1 MPIRHLCPCHEPHVD
16 VLAAVGAEMLPD
28 EELCDLSDFFK
39 IFADSTRLK
48 VIWALDRR
56 ALCVGEL
63 ADLLGMTCPAISHQL
78 KILKAA
84 RVVRSERHGRH
95 VYYALADH
103 HVKDIVE
110 TGREHIHE

>member
-1 MPIRHLCPCHEPHVD
+1 MPARHICSCHEPHGD

-28 EELCDLSDFFK
+28 EDLCDLSDFFK

-78 KILKAA
+78 KILKTA
-84 RVVRSERHGRH
+84 RVVRAERKGKN
-95 VYYALADH
+95 VFYTLADH
-103 HVKDIVE
+103 HLGDIVE
-110 TGREHIHE
+110 TGLEHIHE